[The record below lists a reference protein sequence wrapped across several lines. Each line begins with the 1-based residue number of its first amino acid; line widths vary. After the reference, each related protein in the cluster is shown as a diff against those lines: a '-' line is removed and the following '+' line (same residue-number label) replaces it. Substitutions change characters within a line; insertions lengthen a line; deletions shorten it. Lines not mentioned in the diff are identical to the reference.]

1 MRKGFILTLTA
12 LATTFLVTSAVALGP
27 VVVGVPDVY
36 IGPKAAVG
44 APVAEPGTNTF
55 RYSSALTLWGYVT
68 PGVATG
74 DGSDSDTLYQAWAVK
89 DATLSGP
96 TGSYLAAGT
105 GVHYSII
112 QGNAVDALLLTPTV
126 EVDGPGW
133 AAEINN
139 AFNAQGPALS
149 DYSLSVAGALTFR
162 NVRLSPLPEQANYP
176 SPTKSD
182 AGLPDGVWDAQ
193 EATLYVSDTSTT
205 PGADKVLLVTVAD
218 TFGVPPTG
226 VDFLSGGL
234 VWNMVQDYTASTAGF
249 VAYKFKTD
257 GTTLDSTASDLVMT
271 NSGTS
276 LSILTPLTST
286 PSTSYWYYGQYDTLQ
301 ATVDP
306 LNLYRMKATVTAG
319 VYTANPSMLL
329 VFNARGNAGYG
340 FVQTNSGTAG
350 TDRGPGTAPS
360 TLSAFLAPLE
370 AGTPQAQFI
379 VFDSSATQGGTPFV
393 ASAVK
398 VENIALADVL
408 ASAEVVQATKTSFT
422 VSSTG
427 AATATQWGYY
437 EAPFST
443 NGLPTFTRTPA
454 NGASGPLVMSAAT
467 VTNNIGMASFQGP
480 TASIPTTIGKL
491 VIIRARLSTTSS
503 TSAKLPT
510 IWLNTEAPTIQG
522 GLFIERDNAGTSG
535 PTSAQKDYYLVFEAK
550 DSVCA
555 FNLRVLAD
563 KASISGNVTLH
574 ELEVLEADM
583 PLEP

>member
-27 VVVGVPDVY
+27 FIGNVPDVY

-44 APVAEPGTNTF
+44 ATAETGTNTF

-74 DGSDSDTLYQAWAVK
+74 DGSGSDTLYQAWAIK

-112 QGNAVDALLLTPTV
+112 QGNAVDALFLTPTV
-126 EVDGPGW
+126 EVDGSGW

-139 AFNAQGPALS
+139 ALNAQGPALS
-149 DYSLSVAGALTFR
+149 DYSLSAAGALTFR
-162 NVRLSPLPEQANYP
+162 NVRLSPIPEVGTYP
-176 SPTKSD
+176 APV
-182 AGLPDGVWDAQ
+182 AVPGLPTGILDAQ

-218 TFGVPPTG
+218 TFGSPAG

-257 GTTLDSTASDLVMT
+257 GTTYDFTASDLVMT

-276 LSILTPLTST
+276 LSIQTPLTSA
-286 PSTSYWYYGQYDTLQ
+286 PSASYWYYGQYDTLQ

-340 FVQTNSGTAG
+340 FVQTNSGAAG
-350 TDRGPGTAPS
+350 TNRGPGTTPS
-360 TLSAFLAPLE
+360 TMSAFLAPLE
-370 AGTPQAQFI
+370 GGTPQAQFI

-393 ASAVK
+393 ASAIQ

-408 ASAEVVQATKTSFT
+408 ASAAVVQATKTSFT

-437 EAPFST
+437 EAPFSSS
-443 NGLPTFTRTPA
+443 GLPTFTRTPA
-454 NGASGPLVMSAAT
+454 NGATGPLVMSATTAT
-467 VTNNIGMASFQGP
+467 ANIGMASFQGP
-480 TASIPTTIGKL
+480 TASIPTTMGKL

-535 PTSAQKDYYLVFEAK
+535 PTSTPKDYYLVFEAK

-563 KASISGNVTLH
+563 KASIAGNVTLH